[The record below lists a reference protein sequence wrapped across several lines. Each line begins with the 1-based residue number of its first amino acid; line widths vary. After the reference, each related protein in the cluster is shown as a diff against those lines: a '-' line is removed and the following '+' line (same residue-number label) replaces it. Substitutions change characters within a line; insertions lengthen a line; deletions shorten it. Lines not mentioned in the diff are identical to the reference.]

1 MPTNS
6 KKKQSWLKR
15 QIDAQKQR
23 TEKFL
28 ARRPHRSF
36 RLTRRRDA
44 IQELELPGNIAFTT
58 EVTRVLWG
66 HRKTFGLLA
75 FVYVILLAVLV
86 GVQSQDTFTTVTTTL
101 KDTSGEFFAG
111 NWGAIGQAGILLA
124 TVASSG
130 ISSDATESQ
139 QIFYVLIFLLT
150 WLSTVWL
157 LRNILGGQTV
167 RMRDGLYNS
176 GAPLFATIVIAVII
190 AIQLIPVAI
199 ALIGYNAASTSGLLE
214 GGAASMLFWLGA
226 GLLGLLSLFW
236 ITSSLF
242 AMIIVTLPGMY
253 PYRAIRIAGDMVLG
267 RRVKILLRWLWMA
280 LVVVVA
286 WVVIMIPV
294 ILLDMGLKSLWPA
307 IEWLP
312 TVPIAALFTAAFTT
326 VWVAAYVYM
335 LYRKVVDYVPA
346 K

>member
-1 MPTNS
+1 MPTSS
-6 KKKQSWLKR
+6 KKKQSWFTR
-15 QIDAQKQR
+15 QISVQKNR
-23 TEKFL
+23 TQKFL

-44 IQELELPGNIAFTT
+44 IQELELPGNIAFTN

-86 GVQSQDTFTTVTTTL
+86 GVQSQDTFTTLTSTL
-101 KDTSGEFFAG
+101 KDTGGELFSG

-130 ISSDATESQ
+130 ISSEATESQ
-139 QIFYVLIFLLT
+139 QIFYVLTFLLT

-157 LRNILGGQTV
+157 LRNILGGHAV
-167 RMRDGLYNS
+167 RTRDGLYNS
-176 GAPLFATIVIAVII
+176 GAPLFATIIIAVII

-199 ALIGYNAASTSGLLE
+199 ALIGFNAASTSGLLE

-267 RRVKILLRWLWMA
+267 RRIKILLRWLWMA
-280 LVVVVA
+280 LVVVVSWA
-286 WVVIMIPV
+286 LVMIPV

-312 TVPIAALFTAAFTT
+312 IVPVAALFMAAFAT

-335 LYRKVVDYVPA
+335 LYRKVVDYAPA
-346 K
+346 N

>member
-6 KKKQSWLKR
+6 KKKQSWFKR
-15 QIDAQKQR
+15 QIAAQKIR

-44 IQELELPGNIAFTT
+44 VRELELPGNIAFTG
-58 EVTRVLWG
+58 EVSRVLWG
-66 HRKTFGLLA
+66 HKKTFGLLGL
-75 FVYVILLAVLV
+75 VYVALLALLV
-86 GVQSQDTFTTVTTTL
+86 GVQSQDTFTTLTDTL
-101 KDTSGEFFAG
+101 KETGGDFFGG
-111 NWGAIGQAGILLA
+111 NWGAIGQAGVLLA
-124 TVASSG
+124 SIASSG
-130 ISSDATESQ
+130 ISSEATESQ

-150 WLSTVWL
+150 WLTTVWL
-157 LRNILGGQTV
+157 LRNIMSGHTV
-167 RMRDGLYNS
+167 RLRDGLYNS
-176 GAPLFATIVIAVII
+176 GAPLFATIIVAVVI
-190 AIQLIPVAI
+190 AIQLLPVA
-199 ALIGYNAASTSGLLE
+199 AAFIGYNAASTSGLLN

-226 GLLGLLSLFW
+226 GLLTLLSLFW

-242 AMIIVTLPGMY
+242 AMILVTLPGMY
-253 PYRAIRIAGDMVLG
+253 PFRAIRIAGDVVLG
-267 RRVKILLRWLWMA
+267 RRIKILLRWLWMS

-286 WVVIMIPV
+286 WVVVMIPI

-312 TVPIAALFTAAFTT
+312 LVPMSALFMAALTT

-346 K
+346 E